1 MNGLDLG
8 EPAVTAPTT
17 ISDLVQLAATS
28 FGDSTWLVEPD
39 AAGETTSF
47 ATAGARVSRL
57 ASLLAADGVAAGDRI
72 AVSLGNSWRFLVGW
86 FAINWLGA
94 IAVPLNTA
102 LTGSE
107 ADRILTDC
115 AAKAWI
121 VETTDAAVAR
131 CAADAE
137 TNAEIMAIN
146 DLLEE
151 LPTAPARDPAPTAAS
166 AIASLLYTSGTTS
179 APKGCACSHRYYL
192 TAAERYC
199 QLIELTERDRLSTC
213 LPLFHAG
220 AQITSAIGSLRNG
233 VPLVLQRRFS
243 ASRFFDQLATTGA
256 TVFNY
261 IGAIP
266 AILLARPP
274 AEHDR
279 QHCLRVAWGGGI
291 PKDLHAKFEERFGV
305 TVLESYGSTE
315 LGATIATPLGSDR
328 HVGSS
333 CCGVPYP
340 GPEVALVD
348 PVSGG
353 HLSGAGTGE
362 LYVRD
367 AAMFSGYYVSHGSVR
382 SALDDHG
389 WFHTGDLLRR
399 DEQGTY
405 YFVERADDR
414 IRRAGENISPAE
426 IEIVLRQH
434 PAVLEAAVIGLPDP
448 LLGAVPFAFVR
459 LTDAA
464 PAANQVTAQLLAR
477 CRAELAYFKVP
488 VGIRVVDDFP
498 RTSTQRIQKRQLR
511 ELAGFRGE
519 RGQGTPQN

>member
-1 MNGLDLG
+1 MNGLEIGDRTV
-8 EPAVTAPTT
+8 AAPTT
-17 ISDLVQLAATS
+17 ISDLVQLAAS
-28 FGDSTWLVEPD
+28 RFGDSTWLVEPD

-57 ASLLAADGVAAGDRI
+57 ASLLAANGVGPGDRV

-94 IAVPLNTA
+94 TVVPLNTA

-107 ADRILTDC
+107 ADRILVNC
-115 AAKAWI
+115 AAKTWI

-131 CAADAE
+131 CAAEAGRNAE
-137 TNAEIMAIN
+137 TIAIN
-146 DLLEE
+146 DLLEQ
-151 LPTAPARDPAPTAAS
+151 LPAAPACDPAPTTAS
-166 AIASLLYTSGTTS
+166 DVASLLYTSGTTS
-179 APKGCACSHRYYL
+179 APKGCACSHYYYL
-192 TAAERYC
+192 TAADRYC

-220 AQITSAIGSLRNG
+220 AQITSAIGSLRFG

-243 ASRFFDQLATTGA
+243 ASRFFGQLATTGA

-266 AILLARPP
+266 AILMARPP
-274 AEHDR
+274 AENDR
-279 QHCLRVAWGGGI
+279 RHCLRVAWGGGI
-291 PKDLHAKFEERFGV
+291 PKDMHAKFEERFGV

-348 PVSGG
+348 PVSGD
-353 HLSGAGTGE
+353 HFSGAGTGE

-367 AAMFSGYYVSHGSVR
+367 AAMFSGYYGSNGSVR

-414 IRRAGENISPAE
+414 IRRAGENISPEE
-426 IEIVLRQH
+426 IEILLRRH

-448 LLGAVPFAFVR
+448 LLGEVPFAFIR
-459 LTDAA
+459 LTD
-464 PAANQVTAQLLAR
+464 PASAESGAIAELLAR

-488 VGIRVVDDFP
+488 VGIRVIDDFP

-511 ELAGFRGE
+511 ELARA
-519 RGQGTPQN
+519 RANDPPPN